1 MKKQLI
7 LMMCLITI
15 IPMVVF
21 GAFSLISTTHKIQ
34 KDAYN
39 MNEQNVELVLQKA
52 QTLVNT
58 ELAMLQQ
65 LATNPELKQFTP
77 AQLPQVK
84 NLLVQTSKLHPEL
97 QTIVFSSKDGQQLA
111 KNTDADLDNV
121 SDRDYFKQLI
131 STQKQVVSDVLV
143 SKSSGKKIINIVYPV
158 FDNTNTLTGLIQCS
172 LPLDSMSAYAKE
184 FSING
189 QTAYIA
195 DRTGVILAHPVAASL
210 DTDIK
215 STPSFQQGSAG
226 QSGTVTYGEG
236 ANKKLVSF
244 VPDPV
249 TGWTVFSEK
258 SYNLI
263 MEDYYTLLYNSMI
276 ILAVSLLAAIAAGY
290 IFSTRLTRPIM
301 QLVQVTRAVAEGDL
315 TSTWTIRSKN
325 EVGAL
330 SDALAEMTGNL
341 RNIVSH
347 LKDTSLHLASS
358 SEELTASAGETSY
371 ASQHIAESIQEMAAG
386 SDRQAE
392 HVHHTSSTVHQ
403 MADGIQNIAG
413 SAQEVAS
420 TAVLTST
427 KVTEGDEAL
436 RAAGNEITKLKSIF
450 GDLSGSVNN
459 LDNHSQTI
467 NQIVSVIAQIAKQ
480 TNLLSLNAGIEAAR
494 AGEHGKGFSVVA
506 KEISNL
512 ADEASSSANQI
523 SSLIDSIQK
532 EIHTVVNKTEA
543 GSQEVEQSI
552 HAVHTAGQSFGLI
565 RQYVQEV
572 AQSIQSVSSAS
583 SNLSSGTQQVIQ
595 SVNQMSDITSTS
607 VGEIESVSAATEQQL
622 ATMEEIAASSAVLS
636 NVAQELKVMVE
647 KFKV

>member
-15 IPMVVF
+15 IPMIVF

-65 LATNPELKQFTP
+65 LATNPEFKEFTP

-84 NLLVQTSKLHPEL
+84 NLLVQTSQLHPEL
-97 QTIVFSSKDGQQLA
+97 QTIVFSNKDGQQLA

-143 SKSSGKKIINIVYPV
+143 SKSTGKKIINIVYPV
-158 FDNTNTLTGLIQCS
+158 FDNTNTLTGMIQCS
-172 LPLDSMSAYAKE
+172 LPLDSMSTYAKE

-215 STPSFQQGSAG
+215 STPSFQQGAAG
-226 QSGTVTYGEG
+226 QSGTLTYGEG
-236 ANKKLVSF
+236 NDKKLVSY

-263 MEDYYTLLYNSMI
+263 MEDYYTLLYNSII
-276 ILAVSLLAAIAAGY
+276 ILAVSLLVAIAAGY

-301 QLVQVTRAVAEGDL
+301 QLVEVTRAVADGDL

-330 SDALAEMTGNL
+330 SDALAQMTGNL
-341 RNIVSH
+341 RDIVSH

-392 HVHHTSSTVHQ
+392 HVNYTSSTVHQ

-436 RAAGNEITKLKSIF
+436 RAAGHEITKLKSIF
-450 GDLSGSVNN
+450 GELSGSVGN
-459 LDNHSQTI
+459 LDKNSQTI

-512 ADEASSSANQI
+512 ADEASSSASQI
-523 SSLIDSIQK
+523 SNLIDSIQK

-552 HAVHTAGQSFGLI
+552 QAVDTAGQSFGLI